1 MTQGRLQFDFSFS
14 SPRRPAPRPDDDAPF
29 RLLVL
34 SDLSGR
40 GAAAPALPLAQR
52 KPVRVDIDNLDAV
65 FAKIAPKL
73 TIDFG
78 GSPLVIE
85 FRSLDDFHPDSLF
98 TRLAPFVSLRN
109 LRSELSDARQFP
121 RVAAQLGALS
131 PAPSAAPVAP
141 AAEADGND
149 IERLLGRKPQ
159 AMPAAA
165 PTAQTQVESWV
176 RGLVS
181 PFVQQ
186 SVEHEQKQWLAAM
199 DSTIAEQMR
208 QLLHHPQL
216 QALEAAWRGVER
228 LVRELGAEENL
239 QLFLADVSRDEAI
252 ADLESTTGDLA
263 RSALNFHLSGPATE
277 AAQGHR
283 WSVLVADYSFGPSE
297 EDLRLLTALGSLAAR
312 AGAPLLAAAHFDL
325 VTEEK
330 AQAAWQG
337 VRRSAQAAW
346 IGLVAPRVLL
356 RLPYGAA
363 TDRIESFAFEEMHP
377 ARVHTHYLWGNGA
390 FSLAALAGHAFREEG
405 WEMALA
411 TQLDVADLPSHI
423 YREDGEPHQQPCA
436 EILMS
441 EATAEALL
449 DAGVMPLISWRNRD
463 AARLL
468 RWQSVADPVKPLSG
482 AWN

>member
-14 SPRRPAPRPDDDAPF
+14 SPKRPAPRPDDDAPF

-34 SDLSGR
+34 ADLSGR
-40 GAAAPALPLAQR
+40 GAAAPAVPLAQR

-65 FAKIAPKL
+65 FTKLAPKL
-73 TIDFG
+73 AIDFA
-78 GSPLVIE
+78 GSPLTIE
-85 FRSLDDFHPDSLF
+85 FRSFDDFHPDSLF
-98 TRLAPFVSLRN
+98 ARLAPFVSLRN
-109 LRSELSDARQFP
+109 LRSQLADSREFP

-131 PAPSAAPVAP
+131 AAPAP
-141 AAEADGND
+141 AAAPTEAADAGGND

-159 AMPAAA
+159 STPSAA
-165 PTAQTQVESWV
+165 PAQTQVESWV
-176 RGLVS
+176 KGIVA
-181 PFVQQ
+181 PFVHQN
-186 SVEHEQKQWLAAM
+186 VEHEQKQWLAAM
-199 DSTIAEQMR
+199 DLTIAEQMR
-208 QLLHHPQL
+208 QLLHHPQF
-216 QALEAAWRGVER
+216 QALEAAWRSVER
-228 LVRELGAEENL
+228 LVRELGADEDL

-252 ADLESTTGDLA
+252 ADLESTAGDLA
-263 RSALNFHLSGPATE
+263 RSALNLHLSGPATE
-277 AAQGHR
+277 ASQGHR
-283 WSVLVADYSFGPSE
+283 WSLLVADYTFGPTE
-297 EDLRLLTALGSLAAR
+297 EDLRLLNALGGLAAR

-330 AQAAWQG
+330 AQAAWQA
-337 VRRSAQAAW
+337 VRRGAAAGSV
-346 IGLVAPRVLL
+346 GLVAPRVLL
-356 RLPYGAA
+356 RLPYGAS

-377 ARVHTHYLWGNGA
+377 ARVHTHYLWGNAA
-390 FSLAALAGHAFREEG
+390 FALAALAGQAFREDR
-405 WEMALA
+405 WEMTLA
-411 TQLDVADLPSHI
+411 SQLDVSDLPSHI

-468 RWQSVADPVKPLSG
+468 RWQSIAEPVKPLSG

>member
-1 MTQGRLQFDFSFS
+1 MSQGRLQFDFSFS
-14 SPRRPAPRPDDDAPF
+14 NPRRPAPRPDDDAPF
-29 RLLVL
+29 RVLVL

-40 GAAAPALPLAQR
+40 GAAAPAVALAQR
-52 KPVRVDIDNLDAV
+52 KPLRVDIDTLDAV
-65 FAKIAPKL
+65 FTKLAPRL
-73 TIDFG
+73 AIDFG
-78 GSPLVIE
+78 GSPLTIE

-109 LRSELSDARQFP
+109 LRAELADARQFP

-131 PAPSAAPVAP
+131 AAPAP
-141 AAEADGND
+141 AAAPEAADAGGDD

-159 AMPAAA
+159 STPSVAPAA
-165 PTAQTQVESWV
+165 TQVEGWV
-176 RGLVS
+176 KGIVA

-186 SVEHEQKQWLAAM
+186 NVEHEQKQWLAAM

-208 QLLHHPQL
+208 QLLHHSQF
-216 QALEAAWRGVER
+216 QALEAAWRSVER

-252 ADLESTTGDLA
+252 ADLESTGGDLA
-263 RSALNFHLSGPATE
+263 RSALNLHLSGPATE

-297 EDLRLLTALGSLAAR
+297 EDLRLLDALGSLAAR

-330 AQAAWQG
+330 AQAAWHAM
-337 VRRSAQAAW
+337 RRGASAGW
-346 IGLVAPRVLL
+346 IGLIAPRVLL

-377 ARVHTHYLWGNGA
+377 ARVHTHYLWGNAA
-390 FSLAALAGHAFREEG
+390 FSLAALAGQAFREEG
-405 WEMALA
+405 WEMTLA
-411 TQLDVADLPSHI
+411 SQLDVADLPSHI

-468 RWQSVADPVKPLSG
+468 RWQSIADPVKPLGG
-482 AWN
+482 AWA